1 MSIEA
6 MKAALERLTIW
17 LEDFPDTA
25 VIEDHWAVDAL
36 RQAIAEAEKESTLQE
51 ISDIGQWDTSDMA
64 HRPGGLSVEQE
75 PVAWV
80 RDLTSPQ
87 PHCVTSMKYL
97 SIADTDAGV
106 KYIPVY
112 AAPPKREQEPIDRK
126 TLIECIAG
134 SISKHM
140 TIGLYPK
147 ELLSAAEYIVDNY
160 AAPPNRPV
168 KSYTGGEPQYA
179 TDAPQAE
186 GEPWLGSPDHCSLHP
201 DAPHG
206 YNRKQSLK
214 EHRYVCRCEGWRPDM
229 STKPE
234 NIDTKTGCVDRVNIE
249 PVAYKYTDKTNHLVF
264 YFTDR
269 KDVTPNPDVI
279 ETALY
284 TAPPDVK
291 HWKDLAEYRLQLLM
305 KMPENKPVMRMLSK
319 GEEPPKRKW
328 VGLTDVEVGKYSDR
342 LNGGDI
348 AREVEAK
355 LKEKN
360 T

>member
-1 MSIEA
+1 
-6 MKAALERLTIW
+6 
-17 LEDFPDTA
+17 
-25 VIEDHWAVDAL
+25 
-36 RQAIAEAEKESTLQE
+36 
-51 ISDIGQWDTSDMA
+51 
-64 HRPGGLSVEQE
+64 
-75 PVAWV
+75 
-80 RDLTSPQ
+80 
-87 PHCVTSMKYL
+87 MKYL

-112 AAPPKREQEPIDRK
+112 AAPPK
-126 TLIECIAG
+126 
-134 SISKHM
+134 
-140 TIGLYPK
+140 
-147 ELLSAAEYIVDNY
+147 
-160 AAPPNRPV
+160 RPV

-234 NIDTKTGCVDRVNIE
+234 NIDTKTGCVDSVDIE

-284 TAPPDVK
+284 TAPP
-291 HWKDLAEYRLQLLM
+291 
-305 KMPENKPVMRMLSK
+305 
-319 GEEPPKRKW
+319 KREW
-328 VGLTDVEVGKYSDR
+328 QGLTDEEIKFMYNKAIYENTSVSQFVLFKNFALS
-342 LNGGDI
+342 
-348 AREVEAK
+348 VEAK

-360 T
+360 NG

>member
-1 MSIEA
+1 MIDA
-6 MKAALERLTIW
+6 MKQALKE
-17 LEDFPDTA
+17 LEDVLDCINQDKIPFDGDDFHETLRT
-25 VIEDHWAVDAL
+25 L
-36 RQAIAEAEKESTLQE
+36 RQAIEQAEKEAALQE
-51 ISDIGQWDTSDMA
+51 MADIEQWDTSDMA

-112 AAPPKREQEPIDRK
+112 AAPPK
-126 TLIECIAG
+126 
-134 SISKHM
+134 
-140 TIGLYPK
+140 
-147 ELLSAAEYIVDNY
+147 
-160 AAPPNRPV
+160 RPV

-234 NIDTKTGCVDRVNIE
+234 NIDTKTGCVDGVNSE
-249 PVAYKYTDKTNHLVF
+249 PVAYKYTDKTNPLVY

-269 KDVTPNPDVI
+269 EDVTPNPDVI

-305 KMPENKPVMRMLSK
+305 KLPEQK
-319 GEEPPKRKW
+319 KW
-328 VGLTDVEVGKYSDR
+328 VGLTDNEIKKVFEADWNRPNCPEWVVEFSKK
-342 LNGGDI
+342 I
-348 AREVEAK
+348 EAK